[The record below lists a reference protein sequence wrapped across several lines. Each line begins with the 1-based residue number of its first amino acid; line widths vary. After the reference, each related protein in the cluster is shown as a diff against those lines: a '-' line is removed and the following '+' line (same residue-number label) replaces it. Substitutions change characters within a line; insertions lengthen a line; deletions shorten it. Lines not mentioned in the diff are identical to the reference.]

1 MNTLNNNIRNTIG
14 TLLLLFGGITL
25 FMSSAVLFDLFSIR
39 SKEGNYVPFIVWA
52 NWICGF
58 IYLAAVYG
66 FFTKQIWTRN
76 ILFSSVLILTVGFVS
91 LLFHIAYGGLYEQK
105 TVMAMVF
112 RTVVTLGFALLA
124 HYYINKQ
131 Q

>member
-1 MNTLNNNIRNTIG
+1 MNIIIRNTIG
-14 TLLLLFGGITL
+14 ALLLLFGGITL
-25 FMSSAVLFDLFSIR
+25 LMSSAVLLDLFDIR
-39 SKEGNYVPFIVWA
+39 SKQGNYVPFIVWA

-58 IYLAAVYG
+58 IYLAAAYG

-76 ILFSSVLILTVGFVS
+76 ILSSAALILIVGFVS
-91 LLFHIAYGGLYEQK
+91 LLFHITSGGLYEQK

-112 RTVVTLGFALLA
+112 RTVMTLGFALLA